1 MIEFWQK
8 KTPLPANTGKDVIV
22 FAICLHAIV
31 QNIIQT
37 YEFVLI
43 MRTF

>member
-22 FAICLHAIV
+22 FAICLHTIV

-43 MRTF
+43 MCTF